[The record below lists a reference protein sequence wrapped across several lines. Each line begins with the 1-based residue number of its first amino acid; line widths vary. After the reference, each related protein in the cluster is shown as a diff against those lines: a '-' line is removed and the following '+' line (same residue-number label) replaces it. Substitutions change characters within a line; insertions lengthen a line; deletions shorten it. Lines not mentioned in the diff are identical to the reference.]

1 MTAISWWQKSFY
13 AKETAFINHWKLSQN
28 CYYRYKYIVYK
39 YNYTCRD
46 LTKKGISH
54 PCFYGD
60 LINIAKIFKSDTSN
74 LVKYMKNLIRK
85 GYDLT
90 TIVNSLMQVYFA
102 KKIDILLIN
111 LANK

>member
-1 MTAISWWQKSFY
+1 
-13 AKETAFINHWKLSQN
+13 
-28 CYYRYKYIVYK
+28 
-39 YNYTCRD
+39 
-46 LTKKGISH
+46 
-54 PCFYGD
+54 